1 MTVCGIFLQPSLLK
15 AATHKK
21 RIEAKMIDSNTSL
34 LGLIGNPVEHSLSP
48 VMHNQA
54 FAAVGYK
61 GIYLAFKIIDLAS
74 AIKGI
79 KALNFKGVSVTI
91 PHKVNVIQ
99 YLDEVDDAAANIGA
113 VNTIVNQNGK
123 LIGYNTDC
131 RGALEALKTRTAIQ
145 DKSVAVIGA
154 GGAARAIG
162 FGLASAGG
170 RVTIVNRSRATGE
183 RLAADLKAEFLPLS
197 DWQPHRYE
205 ILINTTPVGMY
216 PETDATPVPKKNL
229 SKEMV
234 VMDIVYNPLKTR
246 LLKEAEAQRCRIISG
261 ISMFVFQ
268 AALQFELWTGAKAPV
283 AIMQRSVLEALK
295 D

>member
-1 MTVCGIFLQPSLLK
+1 
-15 AATHKK
+15 
-21 RIEAKMIDSNTSL
+21 MIDSNTSL

-61 GIYLAFKIIDLAS
+61 GIYLAFKIIDLDS

-79 KALNFKGVSVTI
+79 KALNFKGISVTI

-113 VNTIVNQNGK
+113 VNTIVNQKGK

-131 RGALEALKTRTAIQ
+131 QGALEALRTKTAIQ
-145 DKSVAVIGA
+145 GKSVAVIGA

-162 FGLASAGG
+162 FGLASTGG

-183 RLAADLKAEFLPLS
+183 RLATDLKAEFLPLS
-197 DWQPHRYE
+197 DWQPNHYE

-246 LLKEAEAQRCRIISG
+246 LLKEAEAKRCRIISG

-268 AALQFELWTGAKAPV
+268 AALQFELWTGKKAPLD
-283 AIMQRSVLEALK
+283 IMQRSVLDALK
-295 D
+295 G